1 MEGNMEPLRDI
12 RVLAVTVYLAGPF
25 CAMNLARMGAEV
37 ITVEMPGRGNPV
49 RGIGNYAGPAGN
61 HPVSQGDQDLSTMY
75 LKRAQG
81 VKSVTL
87 NLKDPKGRDMLLKLA
102 ESCDIFLENLA
113 PGSMKAMGLG
123 YPEVSQA
130 NPGIVCCSIS
140 GYGQDGPY
148 ANKRAHDPQIQG
160 MSGLM
165 DINGEEDGSPIRV
178 GFLIGDLV
186 TPLFACYSILA
197 ALREKDRTGRGQH
210 LDVSMMDT
218 LVSLMFMENLEENIE
233 EGRPLRTGNFT
244 RSGPTGLYRASD
256 GDLVLTAS
264 GDDQWVRL
272 AKALDAPELTED
284 PRFAT
289 NYARTTH
296 IEEVREAVQR
306 LIGGMSLAQ
315 ALERLEAGDVPCGPV
330 RSAAEVLADPHFWER
345 GTLQPMRHAALEEPV
360 QGGVGA
366 GFPVLFSGKPL
377 PQLAGAPALGMHND
391 EIYGRL
397 LGLGK
402 EELERLMEEG
412 VL

>member
-37 ITVEMPGRGNPV
+37 ITVEMPGRGNPA
-49 RGIGNYAGPAGN
+49 RGIGAYAGPKGN
-61 HPVSQGDQDLSTMY
+61 HPVSQTDQDLSTMF

-87 NLKDPKGRDMLLKLA
+87 NLKHLEGRDMLLKLA

-113 PGSMKAMGLG
+113 PGSMMGMGLG
-123 YPEVSQA
+123 YSEVSQV
-130 NPGIVCCSIS
+130 NPGIIYCSIS
-140 GYGQDGPY
+140 GYGQEGPY

-186 TPLFACYSILA
+186 TPLFACYSIMA

-218 LVSLMFMENLEENIE
+218 LVSLMFMENLEERIE
-233 EGRPLRTGNFT
+233 DGLPLRTGNFT

-264 GDDQWVRL
+264 GDDQWTRL
-272 AKALDAPELTED
+272 ARALDAPELTED

-289 NYARTTH
+289 GPARDANL
-296 IEEVREAVQR
+296 EEARQAVQR
-306 LIGGMSLAQ
+306 LIGAMTVEQ

-330 RSAAEVLADPHFWER
+330 RTAAEVMADPHFWER
-345 GTLQPMRHAALEEPV
+345 GTLQPMRHGALEEPV
-360 QGGVGA
+360 KGVGA
-366 GFPVLFSGKPL
+366 GFPVLFSGGPL
-377 PQLAGAPALGMHND
+377 PELAGAPILGMHNN
-391 EIYGRL
+391 EVYGRL
-397 LGLGK
+397 LGLGE
-402 EELERLMEEG
+402 EELRRLGEEG
-412 VL
+412 VV